1 MAQIS
6 IVVNEKGINQT
17 DAKLK
22 KLGKTGAKT
31 EKQTDKIGKGFQAM
45 GKSANDSIA
54 LIDGPLGGLASRVTS
69 LTALVGG
76 GTAGLVGAFAA
87 GTAAAYAMAN
97 AIGTTVREM
106 DNMARVAG
114 LTLTEYQQL
123 SFAATQYGLTVDQLG
138 DAFKDTR
145 ERIGDFISTGGGPL
159 QDFGDVM
166 GYTKEQTLEFAKSVE
181 GLSGQA
187 VLVKMVSELES
198 AGKSTEQMSFALE
211 GMANDMTKL
220 LPLLTA
226 GGKELETLKNEMAGV
241 VNPLSQDDIDKF
253 REFKQSV
260 DLVTAS
266 FSSMLSNA
274 IVPALDGFTEM
285 NEALAKFFGYI
296 SGAPAAVIPKLTED
310 LSRQGDVV
318 RSLAN
323 EVQRLN
329 EVEISGAKSGYEV
342 AALMTQREQA
352 QNKLNDASE
361 KYVRIRQEIEEK
373 ELEALRSK
381 SLTGVTP
388 EGAPTSTGST
398 AVSNKAEEQAQ
409 KNIDALLRE
418 QEAIRM
424 FYLEGEELANASF
437 QKEIE
442 RIRAAEFSKQEQM
455 ALEIEAVRQ
464 HTDTIS
470 QIRNEATEAELE
482 KSKAAAKEQERIEQ
496 QKADAQIGILTTATS
511 LAGSLLDRQ
520 SSEYKIIASTEALVS
535 AYLAANKTL
544 AAYPGVP
551 GQIQAGLTLGMGLA
565 NVAAI
570 NSARF
575 QGGQVDAG
583 GTYGINE
590 RGDEIFTPKVAGR
603 MISANDIK
611 SMRNGGTQSQAM
623 IVNVYNESDST
634 VKAIQEED
642 GSASIYVT
650 KAELPDLMAFE
661 ARNPDSSFNQS
672 YGSVYQQERR

>member
-1 MAQIS
+1 MARIA
-6 IVVNEKGINQT
+6 IEVTEKGINQT

-22 KLGKTGAKT
+22 KLGKTGKKT
-31 EKQTDKIGKGFQAM
+31 EQQTQSIGKGFEKM

-76 GTAGLVGAFAA
+76 GAAGLVGAFAA
-87 GTAAAYAMAN
+87 GAAAAYAMAN

-106 DNMARVAG
+106 DNMARVSG
-114 LTLTEYQQL
+114 LTLSQYKSLT
-123 SFAATQYGLTVDQLG
+123 FAATQYGLTVDQLG

-166 GYTKEQTLEFAKSVE
+166 GYTKEQTLAFAKSVE

-187 VLVKMVSELES
+187 VLVKMVSELEG

-220 LPLLTA
+220 LPLLSS
-226 GGKELETLKNEMAGV
+226 GGKALSELQREADMVT
-241 VNPLSQDDIDKF
+241 NPLSEDDVKLYKD
-253 REFKQSV
+253 FKKSV
-260 DLVTAS
+260 DLVGVS
-266 FSSMLSNA
+266 FSSFVENNVTPLLA
-274 IVPALDGFTEM
+274 GFTALNKEVATFFASM
-285 NEALAKFFGYI
+285 NEGSEAQLNEELAELIERERELNEALARTETGLGRI
-296 SGAPAAVIPKLTED
+296 TNVTLGESSAPAH
-310 LSRQGDVV
+310 
-318 RSLAN
+318 
-323 EVQRLN
+323 LN
-329 EVEISGAKSGYEV
+329 A
-342 AALMTQREQA
+342 
-352 QNKLNDASE
+352 
-361 KYVRIRQEIEEK
+361 
-373 ELEALRSK
+373 ELERVNASIDNVTDKLRTIANV
-381 SLTGVTP
+381 TGQSSSIDQPVLPSSPSGKTKVDLD
-388 EGAPTSTGST
+388 ADT
-398 AVSNKAEEQAQ
+398 VAQ

-442 RIRAAEFSKQEQM
+442 RIRAADFAKEEQM
-455 ALEIEAVRQ
+455 ALEVEAVRQ

-470 QIRNEATEAELE
+470 QIRNEATESELE
-482 KSKAAAKEQERIEQ
+482 KAKAAAKEQERIEQ

-520 SSEYKIIASTEALVS
+520 SSEYKVIASTEALVS

-583 GTYGINE
+583 STYGINE

-603 MISANDIK
+603 VFSRNDMQ
-611 SMRNGGTQSQAM
+611 SMMNGGGNSQAM
-623 IVNVYNESDST
+623 IVNVYNESGANVT
-634 VKAIQEED
+634 AVQEDD

-650 KAELPDLMAFE
+650 KQELPELMAFE
-661 ARNPDSSFNQS
+661 SQNPDSQFNQA